1 MHISTF
7 RTMLIM
13 KKIVS
18 IICLL
23 LTTVVFSDMND
34 KVLRFST
41 PGPDRYADGS
51 RVVDGECYALVW
63 SPKGTTFSGFNAD
76 GTPVS
81 SNDRV
86 VLAAPLAQDGKCRD
100 CNFQVPAEEYEE
112 LDGGEWAVC
121 LVDTRMANGV
131 PAGVQDSKPLRVN
144 RWGAVNSGVKIEPAS
159 ASSLTAPASAASVKK
174 SQSRLMAATSGDET
188 DEGDGVQAN
197 TVSAV
202 PASVKNNPPT
212 ITGINVLDNG
222 EVKLEVAGTV
232 PFLSYTIISGSEPGD
247 LQEDSCSE
255 VVDGKTGAKIMIGT
269 AQSAPCRFF
278 KVKRAE

>member
-1 MHISTF
+1 M
-7 RTMLIM
+7 
-13 KKIVS
+13 
-18 IICLL
+18 
-23 LTTVVFSDMND
+23 
-34 KVLRFST
+34 
-41 PGPDRYADGS
+41 
-51 RVVDGECYALVW
+51 
-63 SPKGTTFSGFNAD
+63 
-76 GTPVS
+76 
-81 SNDRV
+81 
-86 VLAAPLAQDGKCRD
+86 VLAGALAQGGRCIDV
-100 CNFQVPAEEYEE
+100 NFQIPAADYEE
-112 LDGGEWAVC
+112 LKGGEWAVC

-159 ASSLTAPASAASVKK
+159 ASSLTAPAVSIKK
-174 SQSRLMAATSGDET
+174 SQPRLMAATPGDEADD
-188 DEGDGVQAN
+188 DENGVQAN

-202 PASVKNNPPT
+202 PASVKNNPPK
-212 ITGINVLDNG
+212 ITGINVFDNG
-222 EVKLEVAGTV
+222 EVVLEVADTV